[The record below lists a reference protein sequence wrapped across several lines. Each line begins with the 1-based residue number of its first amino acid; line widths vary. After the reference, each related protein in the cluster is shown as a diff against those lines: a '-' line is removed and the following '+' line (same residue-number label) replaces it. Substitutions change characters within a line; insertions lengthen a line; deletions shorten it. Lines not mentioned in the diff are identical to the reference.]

1 MICFSKRAMLVRT
14 DCHATVY
21 VVTALIKNLV
31 TMSTEPVSKDVILVL
46 KETRA
51 IHVCSYNVNMQIK

>member
-14 DCHATVY
+14 DSHATVY

-46 KETRA
+46 KETCA